1 MNGIIA
7 EILEQNEIN
16 ITDIN
21 HLVYAAATVI
31 TEGITTPGKMVK
43 NRRTKATGEKNYPY

>member
-1 MNGIIA
+1 MCKRQRLPKLRENNKLMCLKNEMNRIIA

-21 HLVYAAATVI
+21 HLI
-31 TEGITTPGKMVK
+31 
-43 NRRTKATGEKNYPY
+43 